1 MRGQEEVSPHSLG
14 LCHFVSCPE
23 EGRKGGGSFGGPA
36 PQSLLAEE
44 AKVGAAVIAPWAWR
58 GSCGGGWGGRQE
70 EGGWPALGGG
80 DGFSTHGKGG
90 KGRGWGLP
98 WEARDESPR
107 DRGLEGGEDM
117 ETGHAGGP

>member
-58 GSCGGGWGGRQE
+58 GSCGGAGV
-70 EGGWPALGGG
+70 G
-80 DGFSTHGKGG
+80 DRRKGA
-90 KGRGWGLP
+90 GLL
-98 WEARDESPR
+98 WEVEMDFPLMRVGCSC
-107 DRGLEGGEDM
+107 LWVYCK
-117 ETGHAGGP
+117 